1 MTVDT
6 EKGICME
13 CMKICIFFNGTNNN
27 FFRQSIDLWGLF
39 PFTYKELCIQ
49 HTQSTRL
56 RPILM
61 RVVRLIPPVHLA
73 DASFFLVER
82 EGMGCI

>member
-1 MTVDT
+1 MYGMYEDFAF
-6 EKGICME
+6 
-13 CMKICIFFNGTNNN
+13 FFNGTNNH

-39 PFTYKELCIQ
+39 PFTCKELCIQ

-73 DASFFLVER
+73 DASFFFGGER
-82 EGMGCI
+82 RNGLYLIAEVY